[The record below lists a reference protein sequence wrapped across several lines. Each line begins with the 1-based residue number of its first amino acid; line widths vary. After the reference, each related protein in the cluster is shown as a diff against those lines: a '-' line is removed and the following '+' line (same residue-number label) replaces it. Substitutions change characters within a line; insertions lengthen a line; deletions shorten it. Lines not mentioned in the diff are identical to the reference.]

1 MQATRIL
8 DSGANI
14 ISIATLNPNSAS
26 EAGPTTGGFFVT
38 RSERLPVPTRVLF
51 TVGGTA
57 NSPVS
62 DSFPPLR
69 PDYTGI
75 DAPPPSDII
84 YRNTGYVDIPANQ
97 TFAGVAITPID
108 DAFVE
113 GTESAIFTLVPSALY
128 ELGTPS
134 SVELYIRDN
143 DATLTGEVAGRYAF
157 YNQSAYDGNQPAAD
171 SGDDAAIATDK
182 SALMPGGAGA
192 FGNVTSYFRGLN
204 GIMIDVRN
212 LPLGAGPQ
220 VGDFAVKAGSIGDP
234 ANWSDA
240 PAPSSVSVRRGAGV
254 GGSDRVT
261 LIWDSG
267 AVKNGWLQVKVAPG
281 LVTGLLNPDV
291 FYFGNLV
298 GESGDPASVLR
309 VGALDLAAVK
319 RDLNKVVGIDSTVDF
334 NRDRRVNAL
343 DLAAAKSNL
352 NGRLTPVNAPMA
364 AMAAPAAPQPVTSE
378 AARSTPVSAML
389 LFDDTSDFDLLG
401 RTS

>member
-1 MQATRIL
+1 M
-8 DSGANI
+8 G
-14 ISIATLNPNSAS
+14 
-26 EAGPTTGGFFVT
+26 
-38 RSERLPVPTRVLF
+38 
-51 TVGGTA
+51 
-57 NSPVS
+57 
-62 DSFPPLR
+62 
-69 PDYTGI
+69 
-75 DAPPPSDII
+75 
-84 YRNTGYVDIPANQ
+84 
-97 TFAGVAITPID
+97 
-108 DAFVE
+108 
-113 GTESAIFTLVPSALY
+113 
-128 ELGTPS
+128 
-134 SVELYIRDN
+134 
-143 DATLTGEVAGRYAF
+143 
-157 YNQSAYDGNQPAAD
+157 
-171 SGDDAAIATDK
+171 
-182 SALMPGGAGA
+182 
-192 FGNVTSYFRGLN
+192 
-204 GIMIDVRN
+204 
-212 LPLGAGPQ
+212 
-220 VGDFAVKAGSIGDP
+220 
-234 ANWSDA
+234 
-240 PAPSSVSVRRGAGV
+240 VRRGAGV

-352 NGRLTPVNAPMA
+352 NGRLTPVKAPMA

-389 LFDDTSDFDLLG
+389 LSDDTSDLDLLG